1 MLHVLFPHAPA
12 LGRGKRRI
20 AAALAVAG
28 AALLAGCADLG
39 YYWQSAGGHLGLMR
53 AARPVP
59 EWLDDPATSEPL
71 KARLQLAQRIRRYA
85 VSELG
90 LPDNASYTAYADLR
104 RPAALWNVVAAPP
117 HSLTLKTWC
126 FPIAGCVGYR
136 GYYDEAAAQAEAAAL
151 TAQGLEAAVYPVPAY
166 STLGWMNWAGGDPLL
181 STFIGYPEG
190 ELARIVF
197 HELAHQALYVRDDT
211 PFNESFATAVERLG
225 GARWLATQA
234 SEAARLEYEQF
245 DARRRQF
252 RALTADARRAL
263 QAVYASEA
271 AKARDWKTVDAA
283 KAAAMDEFRA
293 HYAALRATW
302 PGSRHGFHDAWVASA
317 NNASF
322 GAQAAYDDLVPGF
335 EALFE
340 REGQDWPRFYAAV
353 KRIAA
358 LPKAERRRVIDST
371 LEREEA
377 RHARSARR
385 IAGQARLAVQPNV
398 TDPAARGHGIAQGRR
413 VAGRAAEDRDHGP
426 SL

>member
-1 MLHVLFPHAPA
+1 MSPVLSPVA
-12 LGRGKRRI
+12 LFSKGGKRLL
-20 AAALAVAG
+20 AAALAL
-28 AALLAGCADLG
+28 AAAVVLSGCADLG
-39 YYWQSAGGHLGLMR
+39 YYWQSARGHLGLMR
-53 AARPVP
+53 AARPVS

-71 KARLQLAQRIRRYA
+71 KARLELAQRIRRYA

-117 HSLTLKTWC
+117 HSLALKTWC

-136 GYYDEAAAQAEAAAL
+136 GYYDEAAAEAEAVAL
-151 TAQGLEAAVYPVPAY
+151 TAQGLEVAVYPVAAY

-197 HELAHQALYVRDDT
+197 HELAHQTLYVKGDT
-211 PFNESFATAVERLG
+211 AFNESFATAVERIG

-234 SEAARLEYEQF
+234 GEAARLDYERF
-245 DARRRQF
+245 DTRRRQF
-252 RALTADARRAL
+252 RALAADTRRAL

-271 AKARDWKTVDAA
+271 ARARDWKTVDAG
-283 KAAAMDEFRA
+283 KAAVMDAFRER
-293 HYAALRATW
+293 YAALRSTW
-302 PGSRHGFHDAWVASA
+302 PGPGQGAYDAWVARA
-317 NNASF
+317 NNAAF

-340 REGQDWPRFYAAV
+340 REGRDWPRFYAAV

-358 LPKAERRRVIDST
+358 LPNEERRQA
-371 LEREEA
+371 LEP
-377 RHARSARR
+377 
-385 IAGQARLAVQPNV
+385 I
-398 TDPAARGHGIAQGRR
+398 
-413 VAGRAAEDRDHGP
+413 RAA
-426 SL
+426 SLTQ